1 MNKILVYL
9 SYITIL
15 SAIALMGVATFWYLY
30 PYKIITFEQPVR
42 VLTPEVKR
50 GEHMTYEVVFCKYT
64 KKMPLITKTFVDG
77 IIYQVPE
84 GVARQNDMGCN
95 TNLVQMYIPK
105 ALPAGEFYVEINYRY
120 ELNPIRTEDITIQTE
135 RFTIL

>member
-30 PYKIITFEQPVR
+30 PYKTVTFEQPVR

-84 GVARQNDMGCN
+84 GVARQNDMGCH